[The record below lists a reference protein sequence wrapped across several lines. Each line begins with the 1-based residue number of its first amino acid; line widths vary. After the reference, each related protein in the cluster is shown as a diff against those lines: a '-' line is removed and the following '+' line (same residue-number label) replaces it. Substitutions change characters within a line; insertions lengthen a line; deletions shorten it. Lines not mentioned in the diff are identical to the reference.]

1 MTPNNGNCCL
11 SSTIPTIT
19 EYEPTDL
26 FVASHD
32 DDLDLALDD
41 HPPEVVDGVGQG
53 SLTGDVRVAAAGA
66 LTCEQKT
73 LYLKTLCESQRLV
86 KPNHLNLLYYKRS
99 LGLKGFERFKKRQAA
114 L

>member
-1 MTPNNGNCCL
+1 MTPKNGNCCF

-19 EYEPTDL
+19 EYHPTDL

-66 LTCEQKT
+66 LTRDQKHFI
-73 LYLKTLCESQRLV
+73 LKPFV
-86 KPNHLNLLYYKRS
+86 KVNV
-99 LGLKGFERFKKRQAA
+99 
-114 L
+114 